1 MMNNFTTED
10 LLRYSYNETSAAQTA
25 EIKAALQIDFELQ
38 EKLQVITSAQNRLE
52 KLQLSPSQ
60 RSIDAILQ
68 YAEKNVAI
76 LST

>member
-1 MMNNFTTED
+1 MNNITTED
-10 LLRYSYNETSAAQTA
+10 LLRYSYNETSTEQTA
-25 EIKAALQIDFELQ
+25 EIKAALQIDFQLQ
-38 EKLQVITSAQNRLE
+38 EKLAVITTAQGRLE
-52 KLQLSPSQ
+52 KLQFSPSQ